1 MTEQNHHDPAELDKL
16 AEKFT
21 VLPNDNPASDA
32 KRAELIDK
40 PAFGQV
46 FSDNMAHMTWTKG
59 EGWSDRRIEPYA
71 PLKMD
76 PGASVL
82 HYAQEC
88 FEGSKV
94 FAKDVV
100 LPEGVVLDVED
111 PEESVVTVEVP
122 EDAAPVE
129 AAPAAD
135 AAAAPAADAE

>member
-16 AEKFT
+16 TEKFT
-21 VLPNDNPASDA
+21 VLPNENPASDA

-59 EGWSDRRIEPYA
+59 EGWGDRRIEPYA

-88 FEGSKV
+88 FEGLKAYRHADGSTWL
-94 FAKDVV
+94 FR
-100 LPEGVVLDVED
+100 PMRT
-111 PEESVVTVEVP
+111 PSVSRTPPSVCTCRNCRSTISSVPWPPSSSVT
-122 EDAAPVE
+122 
-129 AAPAAD
+129 
-135 AAAAPAADAE
+135 

>member
-16 AEKFT
+16 TEKFT
-21 VLPNDNPASDA
+21 VLPNENPASDA

-59 EGWSDRRIEPYA
+59 EGWGDRRIEPYA

-82 HYAQEC
+82 HYAQVPKPAPTWP
-88 FEGSKV
+88 FPSPTTTKAV
-94 FAKDVV
+94 NLMLRPPLTTLVTRLIDTTF
-100 LPEGVVLDVED
+100 
-111 PEESVVTVEVP
+111 SVSSN
-122 EDAAPVE
+122 
-129 AAPAAD
+129 
-135 AAAAPAADAE
+135 